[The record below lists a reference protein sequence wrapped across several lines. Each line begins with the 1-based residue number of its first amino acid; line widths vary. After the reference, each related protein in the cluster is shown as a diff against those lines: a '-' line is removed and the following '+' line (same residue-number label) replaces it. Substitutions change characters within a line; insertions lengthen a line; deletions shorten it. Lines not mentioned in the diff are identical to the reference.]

1 MRPDDLSTDGRW
13 PLDRC
18 AAARY
23 AAAMSTHALT
33 VVRTVA
39 DLRAAVAG
47 WRAAGERVALVP
59 TMGAL
64 HAGHLSLIEL
74 GNRLADRTVATI
86 FVNPAQF
93 APHEDFDA
101 YPRGEDR
108 DAALLAQA
116 GCDLLFAPNAREMY
130 PEGFA
135 TTVNVATGVSEPL
148 EGVSRP
154 RFFGGVATVVAKLLI
169 QAGPDVAI
177 FGEKD
182 YQQLLVI
189 RRMARDLDLPVEIIG
204 GPTTREKDG
213 LALSSRNA
221 YLTPEDRKAAGA
233 LPAAMRYA
241 VAALRDGGEVVDVEG
256 AVMASLVGA
265 GFGKIDYVE
274 VRDSETLDRLGPGP
288 ARTGARVFVA
298 AWMGKT
304 RLIDNWAV

>member
-1 MRPDDLSTDGRW
+1 MRGKELSTDPMSRVD
-13 PLDRC
+13 PDV
-18 AAARY
+18 AARY
-23 AAAMSTHALT
+23 AAAMSTPALP

-47 WRAAGERVALVP
+47 WKAAGERVALVP

-64 HAGHLSLIEL
+64 HPGHLSLIEM
-74 GNRLADRTVATI
+74 GRRLADRTVATI

-108 DAALLAQA
+108 DAALLAEA
-116 GCDLLFAPNAREMY
+116 DCDLLFAPSAREMY
-130 PEGFA
+130 PDGFA
-135 TTVNVATGVSEPL
+135 TAVSVARGVSEPL

-154 RFFGGVATVVAKLLI
+154 HFFGGVATVVAKLLI

-189 RRMARDLDLPVEIIG
+189 RRMARDLDLPVEIVG
-204 GPTTREKDG
+204 APTTREADG

-221 YLTPEDRKAAGA
+221 YLTPEERKAATA

-241 VAALRDGGEVVDVEG
+241 VAALQDGGEVIDVEG
-256 AVMASLVGA
+256 AVMASLTGA
-265 GFGKIDYVE
+265 GFRQIDYVE
-274 VRDSETLDRLGPGP
+274 VRDGATLERLGPGP
-288 ARTGARVFVA
+288 AGPGARVFVA

>member
-1 MRPDDLSTDGRW
+1 MTQS
-13 PLDRC
+13 PLP
-18 AAARY
+18 
-23 AAAMSTHALT
+23 

-39 DLRAAVAG
+39 ALRAQVAAWKREG
-47 WRAAGERVALVP
+47 LRVAMVP

-64 HAGHLSLIEL
+64 HEGHLSLVRL
-74 GNRLADRTVATI
+74 GNEKADRTVASI

-108 DAALLAQA
+108 DSALLAAA
-116 GCDLLFAPNAREMY
+116 GCALLFAPTVGEMY
-130 PEGFA
+130 PDGFA

-154 RFFGGVATVVAKLLI
+154 HFFGGVATVVSKLLN
-169 QAGPDVAI
+169 QCRPDVAI

-189 RRMARDLDLPVEIIG
+189 RRMTRDLDLGVEIVG
-204 GPTTREKDG
+204 GPTSREADN
-213 LALSSRNA
+213 LAMSSRNA
-221 YLTPEDRKAAGA
+221 YLTAEEREMASA
-233 LPAAMRYA
+233 LPAAMAAA
-241 VAALRDGGEVVDVEG
+241 VGWLREGQAAEGVEG
-256 AVMASLVGA
+256 RVKAILGEA

-274 VRDSETLDRLGPGP
+274 VRDGETLERLGPGP
-288 ARTGARVFVA
+288 VGAGARVFVA

-304 RLIDNWAV
+304 RLIDNWGV

>member
-1 MRPDDLSTDGRW
+1 MSKA
-13 PLDRC
+13 PLP
-18 AAARY
+18 
-23 AAAMSTHALT
+23 

-39 DLRAAVAG
+39 DLRVVVAG
-47 WRAAGERVALVP
+47 WKAAGERVAMIP

-64 HAGHLSLIEL
+64 HSGHLSLIAL
-74 GNRLADRTVATI
+74 GRETADRTVASI

-101 YPRGEDR
+101 YPRGETE
-108 DAALLAQA
+108 DAAKLAEA

-135 TTVNVATGVSEPL
+135 TSVTVDRGVSEPL

-154 RFFGGVATVVAKLLI
+154 HFFGGVATVVAKLLI
-169 QAGPDVAI
+169 QCRPDVAI

-189 RRMARDLDLPVEIIG
+189 KRMAKDLDLAVEILG
-204 GPTTREKDG
+204 GATAREPDG

-221 YLTPEDRKAAGA
+221 YLSDQERKAARA

-241 VAALRDGGEVVDVEG
+241 VAALRDGGEVIDVEG
-256 AVMASLVGA
+256 AVMASLTGA
-265 GFGKIDYVE
+265 GFRQIDYVE
-274 VRDSETLDRLGPGP
+274 VRDGATLERLGPGP
-288 ARTGARVFVA
+288 ARSGARVFVA
-298 AWMGKT
+298 AWMGRT